1 VKALFSRHIVVLQIA
16 FFLLMIG
23 LWQLASVTG
32 RINPF
37 TVSSPAVIA
46 DQLWDWLRD
55 GSLFGN
61 IAATLKIVSM
71 GYITGLVVGVAIG
84 VTNSL
89 SPTLRAYFDP
99 FLVFGNS
106 LPRIVLIPFFIT
118 WLGFGIAPK
127 VIVVFLVLVFLVAI
141 NIENGMRQIGSDIV
155 AHARILGA
163 GAGGLFRDV
172 YLPGIGLWVLISARI
187 CIGYALQAAIVSEF
201 FGSHAGLGFLV
212 LKGEAAYDVGTI
224 YAALVVTVI
233 LALIFDFLL
242 GLVEH
247 RTMRWLPSAD

>member
-1 VKALFSRHIVVLQIA
+1 VKALFNRHIIVLQIA
-16 FFLLMIG
+16 FFVLLVG
-23 LWQLASVTG
+23 LWQLASVSG
-32 RINPF
+32 RLNPF
-37 TVSSPAVIA
+37 TVSSPTVIA
-46 DQLWDWLRD
+46 TQLVSWVSD
-55 GSLFGN
+55 GSLLWN
-61 IAATLKIVSM
+61 ILATLQIVSI
-71 GYITGLVVGVAIG
+71 GYVAGLVIGVAIG

-118 WLGFGIAPK
+118 WLGFGLAPK

-155 AHARILGA
+155 NHARILGA
-163 GAGGLFRDV
+163 GFGNLLWDV
-172 YLPGIGLWVLISARI
+172 YLPGVGLWVLISARI
-187 CIGYALQAAIVSEF
+187 CVGYGLQAAIVSEF
-201 FGSHAGLGFLV
+201 FGSHSGLGFLV

-233 LALIFDFLL
+233 LALVIDYLL
-242 GLVEH
+242 GLLEY
-247 RTMRWLPSAD
+247 RTMRWLPAAE